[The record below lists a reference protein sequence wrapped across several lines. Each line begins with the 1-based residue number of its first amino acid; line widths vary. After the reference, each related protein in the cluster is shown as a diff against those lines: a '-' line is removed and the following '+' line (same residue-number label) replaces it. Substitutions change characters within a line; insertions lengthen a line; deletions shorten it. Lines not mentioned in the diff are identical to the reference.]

1 MIQIQRLGFSFG
13 LNIRVFPSCEEPQAL
28 SISETVQSFVSAG
41 TEAQT
46 VIKQYTSNALWEKW
60 LKCDLKKDD
69 KRRTGQ
75 NETA

>member
-13 LNIRVFPSCEEPQAL
+13 WNIRVFPSCEEPQAL

-60 LKCDLKKDD
+60 LKCDKV
-69 KRRTGQ
+69 
-75 NETA
+75 